1 MIRPDTCTFNL
12 PRLASFRQNVL
23 LLNWS
28 GNLQRQSTCWWTSCY
43 SNGYYSSH
51 RRRRSDRTRR
61 IAPVYTPI
69 QYTVSWDHASESIL
83 SGISIGLAVYAQFTY
98 MPYAH
103 RQSPRYVT
111 TSVAIAHVR
120 CRLKID
126 KWVARGIDVLGIRH
140 NLRNC
145 FHSEWGRGVMRD
157 PYLGMNNLHA
167 RANVRGTKDGYWRTY
182 SGSRHIR
189 RQLAAEILR
198 TPTSVDF
205 PSSFRQLSCHLI
217 TAIFLGLYVYLPWYT
232 RNHCARLTTCISQA
246 TDLNNLLLV

>member
-69 QYTVSWDHASESIL
+69 QYTVSWDHASEYFERYLDRFSRL
-83 SGISIGLAVYAQFTY
+83 CTVYLHALRAQAVTTLR
-98 MPYAH
+98 H
-103 RQSPRYVT
+103 NVCSNSPR
-111 TSVAIAHVR
+111 AMPA
-120 CRLKID
+120 KID
-126 KWVARGIDVLGIRH
+126 KWVARGIDVLGIRN

-167 RANVRGTKDGYWRTY
+167 RANVHGTKDGYWRTY